1 MITELQALILGAVQ
15 GLTEFLPVSS
25 SAHLVLVPWLFG
37 WNDPGLAFD
46 VALHLGSLL
55 ALMIYYWRQWLS
67 MALSIVRPDPDSRRM
82 LILLIVAS
90 VPGAIIGLLLEKQA
104 ETIFRSPI
112 LIASTLALM
121 GVVLWIADVVGRRK
135 KQMDNI
141 YLGDAILIGLSQAL
155 AIIPGVS
162 RSGATITT
170 GRFLGIE
177 RQDAANFS
185 FLMATPIIAGAGL
198 HEMPKI
204 MHGGINGIV
213 VAGFVS
219 SAVFSLIAIAALD
232 QFRAHPNLQ
241 TVRMVPHR
249 DRDFRR
255 DGVLESQRVKPSH
268 PATASKR
275 HHRHSRAFQIGFA
288 MAVANTIIGATQ
300 PVLTRYAAVRLDP
313 ILFCAAVTTIAAM
326 CALPVMYY
334 RGELAM
340 LFDRRYRR
348 GSSRCR

>member
-213 VAGFVS
+213 VAGFLS
-219 SAVFSLIAIAALD
+219 SAVFSLIAIAALIS
-232 QFRAHPNLQ
+232 F
-241 TVRMVPHR
+241 VR
-249 DRDFRR
+249 
-255 DGVLESQRVKPSH
+255 
-268 PATASKR
+268 
-275 HHRHSRAFQIGFA
+275 SRTYQPFA
-288 MAVANTIIGATQ
+288 WYRIAIAIFVAI
-300 PVLTRYAAVRLDP
+300 VYL
-313 ILFCAAVTTIAAM
+313 
-326 CALPVMYY
+326 
-334 RGELAM
+334 
-340 LFDRRYRR
+340 
-348 GSSRCR
+348 SRNG